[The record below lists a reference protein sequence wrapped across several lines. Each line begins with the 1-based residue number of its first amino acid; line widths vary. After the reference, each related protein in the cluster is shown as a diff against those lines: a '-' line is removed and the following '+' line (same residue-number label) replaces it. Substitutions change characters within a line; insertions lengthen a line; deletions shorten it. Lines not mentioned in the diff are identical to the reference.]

1 MTSIQDLSTTEL
13 VGQYNKAA
21 ESLGR
26 KPVKRFADK
35 KSAVKRTTSI
45 FIDFLET
52 KNPAAA
58 KQIKAGAMT
67 VDEVIN
73 SGQAAKAKA
82 AKAKAEPTKV
92 KKSRSRETVA
102 VNFLGMRQEIRGHGN
117 IKAVKRANSIRG
129 QAIELLLAGAT
140 EEQLGELFAKADEKR
155 GGNDRRNPLI
165 RMYEMVRIFCNH
177 YGYSTASS
185 EDGKVITLVTLK

>member
-73 SGQAAKAKA
+73 SGQA